1 MTSLRAFAPTPRTW
15 TLAALPA
22 LLIIA
27 LAFGAYQAY
36 AQLPPPA
43 TPSHVTVA
51 RADGTLT
58 ASWPAVSGAT
68 SYHVTYTSD
77 KGKSWSLAALDH
89 TSNSIAITGVDN
101 SKSYIVGVRA
111 KNSAGGGGWRNSPT
125 ADPYNQPG
133 DLNPPST
140 PGTIALSRADGTLT
154 ASWPAVSGATSYHI
168 TYTSDK
174 GKNWSLAALN
184 HPAENRT
191 NYITIS
197 EVDNNKTYIVGV
209 RARNSAGDSG
219 WRNSPPIGQYDP
231 PKPPPDAPAR
241 INATGSDE
249 SVTLRWSRPNG
260 DVTGYQYQ
268 VRKAPPAPGWSRWQA
283 MPGSGGHTTA
293 YTINKLEN
301 GTEYRFKLRAM
312 NDTAAGPSAP
322 TSAPWYV
329 SATPNPD
336 IEPPPPQEPPSAPAS
351 PASVTA
357 TRVNGN
363 IVASWHHSKGA
374 TGYDVRYS
382 TDNGSAWKLAAWH
395 WTTSV
400 ITIKGASGDKTYIV
414 GVRARN
420 HVGVSAWTTSNTVAA
435 LPQTVSVSNLDKP
448 LYAYTNDINAENWG
462 AVAFTTGTSTAGYTL
477 VSFTTKFSDKA
488 DPNGV
493 LGDIVVSLHD
503 ADNAGVGVP
512 ASATLATLDGSNP
525 DTPGEYTYTC
535 SGSGCALSP
544 GTTYF
549 AQFKTTGGANNS
561 VEYYKM
567 LSTGSDDETL
577 TPVGNGWSLADTT
590 DIYKQDSGWILVF
603 SDTTYLK
610 VVATANP

>member
-1 MTSLRAFAPTPRTW
+1 MDNSKSYIVGVRAKNSAGGSGWRNSPTADPYNQPGDLNPPAAPGT
-15 TLAALPA
+15 
-22 LLIIA
+22 IA
-27 LAFGAYQAY
+27 L
-36 AQLPPPA
+36 
-43 TPSHVTVA
+43 S

-77 KGKSWSLAALDH
+77 KG
-89 TSNSIAITGVDN
+89 
-101 SKSYIVGVRA
+101 R
-111 KNSAGGGGWRNSPT
+111 
-125 ADPYNQPG
+125 
-133 DLNPPST
+133 
-140 PGTIALSRADGTLT
+140 
-154 ASWPAVSGATSYHI
+154 
-168 TYTSDK
+168 
-174 GKNWSLAALN
+174 NWSLAALN

-197 EVDNNKTYIVGV
+197 GVDNNKTYIVGV

-268 VRKAPPAPGWSRWQA
+268 VRRAPPAPGWSRWQA

-382 TDNGSAWKLAAWH
+382 TDNGVSWKWAAWH
-395 WTTSV
+395 WNTSV
-400 ITIKGASGDKTYIV
+400 ITMKGASGDKSYIV

-420 HVGVSAWTTSNTVAA
+420 LVGASAWANSNTVEA
-435 LPQTVSVSNLDKP
+435 LPDPNLVSVSNLDEAQP
-448 LYAYTNDINAENWG
+448 GWQLVGQDWIWNNSIASG
-462 AVAFTTGTSTAGYTL
+462 FTTGSNTGGYTL
-477 VSFTTKFSDKA
+477 KSVTVRIISVIGSPTGYTAAIHAVSGGSPAATATYTLTGDAPTGAGDYTYACSGGCSLEDGTKYF
-488 DPNGV
+488 
-493 LGDIVVSLHD
+493 LVVSGTGDSSGRNVYEHRTTESNAETNVPSNAGWSIDNVLQKKT
-503 ADNAGVGVP
+503 DNAPWTSEGVTNV
-512 ASATLATLDGSNP
+512 LK
-525 DTPGEYTYTC
+525 
-535 SGSGCALSP
+535 
-544 GTTYF
+544 
-549 AQFKTTGGANNS
+549 FKVT
-561 VEYYKM
+561 
-567 LSTGSDDETL
+567 
-577 TPVGNGWSLADTT
+577 
-590 DIYKQDSGWILVF
+590 
-603 SDTTYLK
+603 
-610 VVATANP
+610 ATAK